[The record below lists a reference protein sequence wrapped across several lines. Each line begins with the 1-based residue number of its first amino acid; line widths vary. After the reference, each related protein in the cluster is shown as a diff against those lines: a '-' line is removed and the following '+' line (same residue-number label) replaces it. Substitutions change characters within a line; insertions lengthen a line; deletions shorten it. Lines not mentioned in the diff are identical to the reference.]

1 MRTNATATLR
11 ATMLCAALVTVAL
24 TALPAFAAGD
34 SAGCSPATC
43 TSPVLGPANHPFDV
57 ETR

>member
-1 MRTNATATLR
+1 MKTNATLKTM
-11 ATMLCAALVTVAL
+11 MLCAALVSVVL
-24 TALPAFAAGD
+24 GALPAFAAGD

-43 TSPVLGPANHPFDV
+43 TSPVVGPGNHPFDV

>member
-1 MRTNATATLR
+1 MKPNATLKTL
-11 ATMLCAALVTVAL
+11 MLCAALVTVMLGARR
-24 TALPAFAAGD
+24 AFAAGD

-43 TSPVLGPANHPFDV
+43 TSPVLGPGYHQDV